1 MSVRLVVKL
10 RSEANGAETSSV
22 VLLDQDPIVMGRDK
36 SCQVLLAQ
44 QAVSRSHARISR
56 DGALFFI
63 EDLGSSYGT
72 RINGKSLPRGEK
84 RLLRNGDIIAIAQYD
99 LTFDHVADVPK
110 EGEGSNTSNIARQV
124 MKDALRGL
132 NQSEGPCFRV
142 MNGPKEGQRIEI
154 ADAQEIVFGR
164 DETADIVLKDDMV
177 SRRHAKV
184 RRDWSGTH
192 VEDLKSRNGI
202 KVNRKRVMRKTLR
215 DRDELEIG
223 GIRLL
228 YLDPSDV
235 RETPIVME
243 PEGEA
248 TVHQEE
254 QPEPPKEAEPPPAE
268 EAAPPPVDPASAS
281 AGAAEPPTKSEVPD
295 ATDPPPEE
303 AAPGPDAPVGYDSDV
318 PMMDEPPPPSGGLV
332 SRFAML
338 TGIPRSKA
346 LAPLVAAGVLA
357 LVAIIVIIAL
367 IAGA

>member
-10 RSEANGAETSSV
+10 RSESNGAETSNV

-36 SCQVLLAQ
+36 SCQVMLAQ

-99 LTFDHVADVPK
+99 LTFDHVADMPK

-154 ADAQEIVFGR
+154 GDAQEIVFGR
-164 DETADIVLKDDMV
+164 DESADIVLKDDMV

-202 KVNRKRVMRKTLR
+202 KVNKKRVLRKTLR

-243 PEGEA
+243 QEGEA
-248 TVHQEE
+248 TVHAEDE
-254 QPEPPKEAEPPPAE
+254 PAPPPKAEPPPQE
-268 EAAPPPVDPASAS
+268 APPPVEEAAASS
-281 AGAAEPPTKSEVPD
+281 AAPEPSTKSEVPE
-295 ATDPPPEE
+295 ATEPPPEDAPPGP
-303 AAPGPDAPVGYDSDV
+303 AAPMGYDSDM
-318 PMMDEPPPPSGGLV
+318 PMMADEPPPPSGGLV
-332 SRFAML
+332 GRFALL

-346 LAPLVAAGVLA
+346 FFPLVAAGALA